1 MSEKKPEDES
11 RAKFLAALEK
21 KKVRGASGTGGGPAS
36 GSKVG
41 GGQAAG
47 GAPKRF
53 QRKSGSA

>member
-1 MSEKKPEDES
+1 MTENKPTDSARE
-11 RAKFLAALEK
+11 KFLAALEK
-21 KKVRGASGTGGGPAS
+21 KNQKGGAGTSGGPNS

>member
-1 MSEKKPEDES
+1 MAKEAPQDDA
-11 RAKFLAALEK
+11 RVKFLEALEK
-21 KKVRGASGTGGGPAS
+21 KRQKGAGGSTTGPTS